1 MTMQSYATTRTETR
15 AIDATAARLRRALR
29 KQGLRVKPFRH
40 SEAFERGARVPLV
53 FPKTVEKG
61 S

>member
-1 MTMQSYATTRTETR
+1 MSNSYAATR
-15 AIDATAARLRRALR
+15 AEYRAIHTKAQQLARDLR

-53 FPKTVEKG
+53 FPKTVTGGK
-61 S
+61 